1 MYRVIGT
8 QELIIIFAAILLL
21 FGASKMPEFA
31 RSMGR
36 SMGEFKKA
44 KEESEHE
51 LLKLTGDMKKQ
62 LKE

>member
-1 MYRVIGT
+1 MIGT

-36 SMGEFKKA
+36 SIGEFKKA

-51 LLKLTGDMKKQ
+51 IKQLMGDVKKQ
-62 LKE
+62 LTE